1 MQSSPTSVVGRES
14 FYSLLKYYRQSKVP
28 YIVHRTKRTAKV
40 FLDGEL
46 RHRYVDNTHGQLP
59 KKEMGF
65 LRQVGKYI
73 RENIPTMPKNTFSSP
88 EEYEAIK
95 YYDHTGTY
103 PGMDFDAVIEI
114 DLNHAYWVAAYQLG
128 IIPKRIFDKGESV
141 GKVTRLA
148 ALGSLAKHTLI
159 YEFDGER
166 ERYIDTIRD
175 ENTEYLW
182 FMICK
187 RVADVMQKAK
197 ELLEKDFFFYWV
209 DGIYMDK
216 YSDVSEVIEY
226 FNSEGFQCKQT
237 THAYLRADENF
248 VYLPPKG
255 ISNQLRRFPINP
267 IRNINDIAGL
277 Q

>member
-1 MQSSPTSVVGRES
+1 M
-14 FYSLLKYYRQSKVP
+14 
-28 YIVHRTKRTAKV
+28 
-40 FLDGEL
+40 
-46 RHRYVDNTHGQLP
+46 DNTHGQLP